1 MPTTGQLALLILAA
15 ALFAVSVI
23 ASVLRSRKAAA
34 ALEAGGG
41 ARATQRTS
49 PVQISTLTG
58 GIVAAIGVIV
68 WHAASRGHWLP
79 LNDNFEALVWLGALL
94 ALFVLY
100 IQTTRPLGA
109 LDWFVTPVAVLLL
122 LGAAFFGRVEYHD
135 YVNSTWSWLH
145 RATSYAGAVA
155 FAIAAAA
162 GAMYVVTS
170 RRLRS
175 KTPVG
180 PNLGSLERLEHLT
193 MTAVTLG
200 FALLTIGTITG
211 GVRMLEGAKNTP
223 PTKLVLALAVW
234 VVYAIVL
241 HAPINPSFRGRK
253 VAVLSMVGFVLMIG
267 TIVAVQFL
275 PESAT

>member
-1 MPTTGQLALLILAA
+1 MPTTGQLVLLIAA
-15 ALFAVSVI
+15 VALFAAGGVASLLRARRQEDGRERPTPGLSGPSTLALVAGVI
-23 ASVLRSRKAAA
+23 ASV
-34 ALEAGGG
+34 
-41 ARATQRTS
+41 
-49 PVQISTLTG
+49 
-58 GIVAAIGVIV
+58 GVIV
-68 WHAASRGHWLP
+68 WHAMSRGHWLP
-79 LNDNFEALVWLGALL
+79 LNDNFEALVWLGTLL

-100 IQTTRPLGA
+100 VQSTRPLGA
-109 LDWFVTPVAVLLL
+109 LDWFVMPVAILLL
-122 LGAAFFGRVEYHD
+122 LAAAFFGRVEYHD

-145 RATSYAGAVA
+145 RATAYGGAVA

-162 GAMYVVTS
+162 GAMYVLTS

-200 FALLTIGTITG
+200 FALLTVGPITG
-211 GVRMLEGAKNTP
+211 GVRMLEGGRP
-223 PTKLVLALAVW
+223 PTAKLVLALAVW

-267 TIVAVQFL
+267 AIVAVQFL
-275 PESAT
+275 PESPT

>member
-1 MPTTGQLALLILAA
+1 MPTTGQLALLIVAA
-15 ALFAVSVI
+15 ALFAASVI
-23 ASVLRSRKAAA
+23 ASVLRSRKVAAA
-34 ALEAGGG
+34 PSSAPRGPQRAG
-41 ARATQRTS
+41 
-49 PVQISTLTG
+49 PVTVGTLAG
-58 GIVAAIGVIV
+58 GIVASVGVII

-79 LNDNFEALVWLGALL
+79 INDNFEALVWLGALL

-109 LDWFVTPVAVLLL
+109 LDWFITPVAILLL

-267 TIVAVQFL
+267 AIVAVQFL